1 VPTPRRPEL
10 HGKVLANIAEVRA
23 RGARSGTAPWITPLL
38 IAHLLSG
45 AAVVAVGALCAI
57 IVNLASAAPAG
68 FLWPSYVLV
77 SLACLTECIAVGFL
91 LGRLGGPAWFAPVIT
106 AMLLFLRLVITLPG
120 SGDAM
125 RFHFTRLFLSG
136 RASVTLSPIG
146 VALAVLEAGLVVVLA
161 RSVPDLIAHMRATRA
176 RTAYPWSRTRRRTV
190 VVGGLSCVV
199 AGALV
204 LTSPQLTRERRPPK
218 EPVCTSTEFRICVWP
233 DEAARLP
240 ALTSIAGRVPEQ
252 AQALGIPT
260 PDHISS
266 FGLERTRG
274 LESGSGN
281 FTIES
286 DSTWFAASSAAK
298 LLAISVIPARCTP
311 RNDADQ
317 QEYFNALY
325 ELSLLIELRLQNMSW
340 PQGMG
345 DNSGIDRAEI
355 ARVWESDGAEQQAW
369 IDQRVDTLRSLAAKS
384 DPDHCS

>member
-1 VPTPRRPEL
+1 
-10 HGKVLANIAEVRA
+10 
-23 RGARSGTAPWITPLL
+23 
-38 IAHLLSG
+38 
-45 AAVVAVGALCAI
+45 
-57 IVNLASAAPAG
+57 
-68 FLWPSYVLV
+68 
-77 SLACLTECIAVGFL
+77 
-91 LGRLGGPAWFAPVIT
+91 
-106 AMLLFLRLVITLPG
+106 M
-120 SGDAM
+120 
-125 RFHFTRLFLSG
+125 
-136 RASVTLSPIG
+136 
-146 VALAVLEAGLVVVLA
+146 
-161 RSVPDLIAHMRATRA
+161 
-176 RTAYPWSRTRRRTV
+176 
-190 VVGGLSCVV
+190 
-199 AGALV
+199 
-204 LTSPQLTRERRPPK
+204 
-218 EPVCTSTEFRICVWP
+218 
-233 DEAARLP
+233 P

>member
-1 VPTPRRPEL
+1 M
-10 HGKVLANIAEVRA
+10 
-23 RGARSGTAPWITPLL
+23 
-38 IAHLLSG
+38 
-45 AAVVAVGALCAI
+45 
-57 IVNLASAAPAG
+57 
-68 FLWPSYVLV
+68 WPSYLV
-77 SLACLTECIAVGFL
+77 VALACLSECIAVGFL
-91 LGRLGGPAWFAPVIT
+91 LGRLGGPAWFAPVVT
-106 AMLLFLRLVITLPG
+106 VTLLFLRLVTTLVASASAPR
-120 SGDAM
+120 SY
-125 RFHFTRLFLSG
+125 FTRLFLNG
-136 RASVTLSPIG
+136 GAWVILSPIG
-146 VALAVLEAGLVVVLA
+146 VAIAALEAVNAIILA
-161 RSVPDLIAHMRATRA
+161 LYLPSLIAHIRAGRSH
-176 RTAYPWSRTRRRTV
+176 TAYPWPRGRRRAA
-190 VVGGLSCVV
+190 VVGSLGCVAAV
-199 AGALV
+199 VLV
-204 LTSPQLTRERRPPK
+204 LASPQITEERPPPR
-218 EPVCTSTEFRICVWP
+218 EPLCTATEFRICVWP